1 LKHTLGFHLIVV
13 GAAILFPHVIS
24 APALWA
30 ANQNPCYAE
39 AEKFCKN
46 IPPGAASLLDCLEKH
61 EGELSRA
68 CKDYEERLYGP
79 KEERRERARQYAA
92 IRRTC
97 KDDTVKFCRNVDAV
111 PGGLLTCLTDNQA
124 RVSPACSQSL
134 KALQEE

>member
-1 LKHTLGFHLIVV
+1 LKQTLRLRLIVV
-13 GAAILFPHVIS
+13 AAALLFAHLIS
-24 APALWA
+24 VPALSA
-30 ANQNPCYAE
+30 ANQNPCSAE
-39 AEKFCKN
+39 AEKFCRN

-97 KDDTVKFCRNVDAV
+97 KDDMVKFCRNVDAI

-124 RVSPACSQSL
+124 KVSPACGQSL